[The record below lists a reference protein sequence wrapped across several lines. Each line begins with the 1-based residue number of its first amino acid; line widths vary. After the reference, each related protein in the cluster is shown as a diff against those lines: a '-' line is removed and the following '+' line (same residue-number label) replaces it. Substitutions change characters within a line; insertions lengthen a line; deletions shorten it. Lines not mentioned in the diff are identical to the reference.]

1 VINFC
6 VLVTDDDDW
15 CAWCMCFDRWQSA
28 LSICTRPLVVS
39 IDRCSQCHRLR
50 DCDLEVNLIEL
61 IREIDS
67 KWELVWPFLLPK
79 RRSAYVRSDYFFCYY
94 ISGIAITRALFGIAI
109 KMFEGDSLCV
119 TSCLANFINRI
130 F

>member
-1 VINFC
+1 VR
-6 VLVTDDDDW
+6 
-15 CAWCMCFDRWQSA
+15 FDRWHGAAPMLA
-28 LSICTRPLVVS
+28 LSICTRALVVS

-79 RRSAYVRSDYFFCYY
+79 RRSAYVRSDYFFLLC
-94 ISGIAITRALFGIAI
+94 ALAT
-109 KMFEGDSLCV
+109 V
-119 TSCLANFINRI
+119 
-130 F
+130 